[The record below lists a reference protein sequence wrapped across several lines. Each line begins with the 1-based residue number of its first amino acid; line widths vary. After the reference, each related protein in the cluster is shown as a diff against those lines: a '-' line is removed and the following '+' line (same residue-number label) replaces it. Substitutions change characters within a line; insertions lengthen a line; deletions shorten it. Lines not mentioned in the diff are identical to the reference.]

1 MVNYYIGVDI
11 GGTQVRAALVDHE
24 GHIQADLHGETG
36 AAHGPQPVIEQ
47 VESYITQLR
56 AQVPEGEPLVGVGV
70 GCPGPLDPSTGI
82 VFTTPNLD
90 GWKDVPLRAILAER
104 TGLPVELAN
113 DANAAALGEWH
124 FGGGRGYSDMVY
136 ITVSTGIGSGV
147 IVGGRLLLGRAGCGA
162 ELGHMMVGVPGRTS
176 WEQLASGTA
185 LKRAAARAMH
195 DHPHTILH
203 EMATPQTVTAADVAT
218 AAEQGDPVSQELMQR
233 EAELLGIGF
242 VSILHLFS
250 PEIILVG
257 GGVVTANPW
266 LLHQARTVV
275 QERVIADIYREV
287 PIEVAHLG
295 NQVGMLGAAS
305 LIMHKAQ
312 P

>member
-1 MVNYYIGVDI
+1 MNYCIGVDI

-24 GHIQADLHGETG
+24 GRIQAERRGPTDAL
-36 AAHGPQPVIEQ
+36 HGPQPIIDQ
-47 VESYITQLR
+47 VETYVAWLR
-56 AQVPEGEPLVGVGV
+56 AQIPEGGRLVGIGV
-70 GCPGPLDPSTGI
+70 GCPGPLDPVAGI
-82 VFTTPNLD
+82 VFTTPNLA
-90 GWKDVPLRAILAER
+90 GWKDVPLRAILSER

-113 DANAAALGEWH
+113 DANAAALGEWY
-124 FGGGRGYSDMVY
+124 FGGGRGYSHMVY

-147 IVGGRLLLGRAGCGA
+147 IIGGKLLLGRAGCGA

-185 LKRAAARAMH
+185 LKRAAAEAMQT
-195 DHPHTILH
+195 HPHTLLH
-203 EMATPQTVTAADVAT
+203 GIATPQTVTAADVAS
-218 AAEQGDPVSQELMQR
+218 AATCGDQVAQTLMQR
-233 EAELLGIGF
+233 EAEFLGVGF

-257 GGVVTANPW
+257 GSVVTANPW
-266 LLHQARTVV
+266 LLRQAREVV
-275 QERVIADIYREV
+275 QERVIANIYREV

-295 NQVGMLGAAS
+295 SHVGILGAAS
-305 LIMHKAQ
+305 LLMGKMQ